1 MQNKLNCKSAKAICQ
16 HKRLYLSY
24 LFCAFDNE
32 KEHPNSMLGKF
43 KPSKRKVGTTDP
55 LIQLSQRLFL
65 FSGGIIFEV

>member
-16 HKRLYLSY
+16 HEGLYLSY

-43 KPSKRKVGTTDP
+43 KPSKRVVYYE
-55 LIQLSQRLFL
+55 LSILFIVA
-65 FSGGIIFEV
+65 FIYKNT